1 MKGCYIVFILYRDNY
16 LHRKNNI
23 ECGSDYGNYYHYNR
37 QREKKTFKPVIG
49 SKTVF
54 NSAILTARAAAA
66 RNRETIENKK
76 TGFCISII
84 SLFIS
89 INRYTIA
96 HKVLC

>member
-1 MKGCYIVFILYRDNY
+1 MKAAPIKAITIIITVRG
-16 LHRKNNI
+16 
-23 ECGSDYGNYYHYNR
+23 
-37 QREKKTFKPVIG
+37 EKTVKPVRG

-54 NSAILTARAAAA
+54 SSAILTAKAAAA

-76 TGFCISII
+76 TGFCITII

-96 HKVLC
+96 H